1 MLTRRN
7 TLAALAAA
15 GFAGLA
21 GLVPSLTSSALAAPD
36 ASAFD
41 LAIKG
46 QNLLAVG
53 KAKEAVEVLTRATDM
68 DPRNEWVWGLLG
80 RAGFQAG
87 DMRKA
92 LDSFR
97 NALRLNPDDTYSQMM
112 VDMISQRPVPPKPA
126 PQKPLSDLEKRAL
139 EEEKQFTRTFSK
151 SKGLG
156 YQIRRV
162 VLDAGHGGFDPGAVG
177 PGKVQEKRL
186 TLDLA
191 QRTARILDQ
200 MNPQAKHFLSRTGDY
215 YMPLSAR
222 TTFANQY
229 RADLFVSFHIN
240 ANSSPKP
247 HGVETYFCTEK
258 ASSKE
263 AARVA
268 QFENSVLKYDKKN
281 LVKKGYVDIEDILF
295 RFERR
300 RYWDAGGKAAKAL
313 QKGMAQKLPMRDR
326 GVHSANFY
334 VLRRA
339 KMPSILL
346 ETGFISNLDNEKFLK
361 SPDNR
366 HKVAQSIAAGILG
379 LQKQGV

>member
-1 MLTRRN
+1 MITRRKII
-7 TLAALAAA
+7 AALAAT
-15 GFAGLA
+15 GL
-21 GLVPSLTSSALAAPD
+21 LTLSGSALPVHGATP
-36 ASAFD
+36 SAFD
-41 LAIKG
+41 LALKG
-46 QNLLAVG
+46 QDLLAAG
-53 KAKEAVEVLTRATDM
+53 NAEQAVAVLTQATAL
-68 DPRNEWVWGLLG
+68 DPRNEWIWGLLG
-80 RAGFQAG
+80 RANFQAG
-87 DMRKA
+87 DMRGA

-112 VDMISQRPVPPKPA
+112 ADIISQRPVPPKAA
-126 PQKPLSDLEKRAL
+126 PPRPLTELEKKAL
-139 EEEKQFTRTFSK
+139 EEEKQFTRKYSK
-151 SKGLG
+151 AKGLG

-177 PGKVQEKRL
+177 PNKLQEKDV

-200 MNPQAKHFLSRTGDY
+200 MNPEAKHFLSRTGDY

-222 TTFANQY
+222 TTFANQF

-240 ANSSPKP
+240 ANENRKP
-247 HGVETYFCTEK
+247 RGVETYFCTEN

-263 AARVA
+263 AERVA
-268 QFENSVLKYDKKN
+268 AYENSVLKFDKEN
-281 LVKKGYVDIEDILF
+281 LTKSGYVDIEDILF

-300 RYWDAGGKAAKAL
+300 RYWDAGGKAANAL
-313 QKGMAQKLPMRDR
+313 QKGMAKELPMRDR

-346 ETGFISNLDNEKFLK
+346 ETGFISNLDNEKFLML
-361 SPDNR
+361 PENR
-366 HKVAQSIAAGILG
+366 QKVAQSIAAGILG
-379 LQKQGV
+379 LQQQGV

>member
-1 MLTRRN
+1 MTSRRN
-7 TLAALAAA
+7 ILAALAAA
-15 GFAGLA
+15 GLLTMTSPAG
-21 GLVPSLTSSALAAPD
+21 ALCAEQP
-36 ASAFD
+36 SAFD
-41 LAIKG
+41 LALKG
-46 QNLLAVG
+46 QDLLSSGQVAQ
-53 KAKEAVEVLTRATDM
+53 AVEILTKAATM

-80 RAGFQAG
+80 RASFQAG
-87 DMRKA
+87 DMRTA

-97 NALRLNPDDTYSQMM
+97 NALRLNPNDTYSQMM
-112 VDMISQRPVPPKPA
+112 ADMISQRPVPPRSA
-126 PQKPLSDLEKRAL
+126 PTKPLSELEKQAQ
-139 EEEKQFTRTFSK
+139 EEEKQFTRK
-151 SKGLG
+151 YSKGSALG
-156 YQIRRV
+156 YQVRRV

-177 PGKVQEKRL
+177 PNKIEEKNI

-191 QRTARILDQ
+191 QRTARILEQ
-200 MNPQAKHFLSRTGDY
+200 MAPDAKYFLSRTADY

-222 TTFANQY
+222 TTFANQF

-240 ANSSPKP
+240 ANANPKP
-247 HGVETYFCTEK
+247 KGVETYFCSEK

-263 AARVA
+263 AERVA
-268 QFENSVLKYDKKN
+268 SYENSVLKFDKGD
-281 LVKKGYVDIEDILF
+281 LTRKGYVDIEDILF

-313 QKGMAQKLPMRDR
+313 QKGMAKQLPMRDR

-339 KMPSILL
+339 QMPSILL
-346 ETGFISNLDNEKFLK
+346 ETGFISNLDNEKFLM